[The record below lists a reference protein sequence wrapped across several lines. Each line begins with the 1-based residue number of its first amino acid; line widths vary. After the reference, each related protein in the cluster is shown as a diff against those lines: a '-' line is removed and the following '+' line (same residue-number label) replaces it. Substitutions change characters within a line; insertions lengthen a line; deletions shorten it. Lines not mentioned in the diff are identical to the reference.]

1 LGEIK
6 KPGWYDPSIQILI
19 ERGQEH
25 EEAYVE
31 FPRAQGLTIANLKGK
46 TFDATLEAMQS
57 GINVLVQA
65 RLDFNNW
72 MGYAD
77 ILMKVPGASKFGNW
91 SYEVHDTKL
100 SQNARVATIL
110 QLSLYTELLS
120 IVQETAPENMY
131 VVKPGEDFPKDPYR
145 FAEFH
150 AYYRTVKENFEQ
162 VISGSPLETYPD
174 PVEHCGIC
182 KWWQVCDKKRH
193 ADDHLSLV
201 AGIRA
206 LHIIELQ
213 KQEINTLEELATA
226 KEIKKPKRG
235 NYETFIRKLKQVN
248 EHIGCQRSSV
258 ESKSQPSRT
267 R

>member
-1 LGEIK
+1 
-6 KPGWYDPSIQILI
+6 
-19 ERGQEH
+19 
-25 EEAYVE
+25 
-31 FPRAQGLTIANLKGK
+31 
-46 TFDATLEAMQS
+46 
-57 GINVLVQA
+57 
-65 RLDFNNW
+65 
-72 MGYAD
+72 
-77 ILMKVPGASKFGNW
+77 
-91 SYEVHDTKL
+91 
-100 SQNARVATIL
+100 
-110 QLSLYTELLS
+110 
-120 IVQETAPENMY
+120 VQETAPENMY